1 MIIGPVSNPI
11 LGKGGHR
18 TMIPIEFLEDYL
30 IDQEDGLKKLLTWFL
45 NLVMQLEAMEQIDAE
60 PYQRVDSRKAHRNGY
75 KERSLKT
82 RVGELKLKK
91 PQFREISFATKVFD
105 RYSRVE
111 KALINA
117 VIESY
122 LQGVSTRRVQ
132 DIVSRLGVEDLSASS
147 VSRISRELD
156 GRVEE
161 FLKRPIEHSIPY
173 LFVDA
178 SYFKVRTDSRYI
190 TKAFL
195 VVTAVRDDGYREIL
209 GARIADGEDELF
221 WTGLFDD
228 LKDRGLSGVKL
239 VVSDGHKGIQK
250 AVEKSFLGASWQMC
264 HVHFV
269 RAVLRNVA
277 KKYQKEIADKLKI
290 ALDDENKMHEL
301 VLDLEGR
308 GYSKSAGTIEHFQFS
323 LWNYKSFPRNHWRRI
338 RTTNG
343 LERINK
349 ELKRRTRVVGAF
361 PSDQSF
367 MRLGASILID
377 INEEWMTTKKYLS
390 MDTD

>member
-1 MIIGPVSNPI
+1 
-11 LGKGGHR
+11 
-18 TMIPIEFLEDYL
+18 
-30 IDQEDGLKKLLTWFL
+30 
-45 NLVMQLEAMEQIDAE
+45 MQLEALQQSGAE
-60 PYQRVDSRKAHRNGY
+60 PYQRIESRNAHRNGY

-82 RVGELKLKK
+82 RIGDIKLRK
-91 PQFREISFATKVFD
+91 PQFREYPFETKVFD

-122 LQGVSTRRVQ
+122 LQGVSTRKVQ
-132 DIVSRLGVEDLSASS
+132 DIVSRLGVEYLSASS
-147 VSRISRELD
+147 VSRISKELD
-156 GRVEE
+156 EKVGE
-161 FLKRPIEHSIPY
+161 FLKRPIEHAIPY

-195 VVTAVRDDGYREIL
+195 IVTGIRDDGYREIL

-221 WTGLFDD
+221 WSGFFEELM
-228 LKDRGLSGVKL
+228 DRGLSGVKQ
-239 VVSDGHKGIQK
+239 VTSDGHKGIQN
-250 AVEKSFLGASWQMC
+250 AIEKSFLGASWQMC
-264 HVHFV
+264 HVHFS

-277 KKYQKEIADKLKI
+277 KKYHKEIADKIKV
-290 ALDDENKMHEL
+290 ALDDEIKMQEL
-301 VLDLEGR
+301 TEELRER
-308 GYSKSAGTIEHFQFS
+308 GYYKSADTIERFRFS
-323 LWNYKSFPRNHWRRI
+323 LWNYRAFPREHWKRI

-361 PSDQSF
+361 PNESSF
-367 MRLGASILID
+367 MRLGVSVLID
-377 INEEWMTTKKYLS
+377 INEEWLTTKRYLF
-390 MDTD
+390 MDAD

>member
-1 MIIGPVSNPI
+1 
-11 LGKGGHR
+11 
-18 TMIPIEFLEDYL
+18 MIPIEFLEDYL

-45 NLVMQLEAMEQIDAE
+45 NLVMQLEAMDQVDAE

-91 PQFREISFATKVFD
+91 PQFREISFETKVFD

-178 SYFKVRTDSRYI
+178 SYFKVRNDSRYI

-221 WTGLFDD
+221 WTGFFDD
-228 LKDRGLSGVKL
+228 LKNRGLSGVKL

-264 HVHFV
+264 HVHFI

-277 KKYQKEIADKLKI
+277 KKYHKEIADKIKI
-290 ALDDENKMHEL
+290 ALENETEMQQL
-301 VLDLEGR
+301 YLDLESR
-308 GYSKSAGTIEHFQFS
+308 SYSKSAGTIEHFQFS
-323 LWNYKSFPRNHWRRI
+323 LWNYRSFPRNHWRRI

>member
-1 MIIGPVSNPI
+1 
-11 LGKGGHR
+11 
-18 TMIPIEFLEDYL
+18 MIPKDLLEDYF

-45 NLVMQLEAMEQIDAE
+45 NLVMQFEAMEQIDAE
-60 PYQRVDSRKAHRNGY
+60 PYQRVGSRKAYRNGY

-82 RVGELKLKK
+82 RVGELTLKK
-91 PQFREISFATKVFD
+91 PQFREIPFQTKVFD

-111 KALINA
+111 RALINA
-117 VIESY
+117 IIESY

-132 DIVSRLGVEDLSASS
+132 DIVSRLGIEELSASS
-147 VSRISRELD
+147 VSRIAKELD
-156 GRVEE
+156 EKVEE
-161 FLKRPIEHSIPY
+161 FLKRPIEHPVPY

-178 SYFKVRTDSRYI
+178 SYFKVRTNSRYV

-195 VVTAVRDDGYREIL
+195 IVTGIKDDGYREIF

-221 WTGLFDD
+221 WSGLFQD
-228 LKDRGLSGVKL
+228 LTDRGLSGVKL
-239 VVSDGHKGIQK
+239 VISDGHKGIQK

-264 HVHFV
+264 HVHLV

-277 KKYQKEIADKLKI
+277 KKYHKEIADKIKI
-290 ALDDENKMHEL
+290 ALEDETKTHEL
-301 VLDLEGR
+301 ILELESR
-308 GYSKSAGTIEHFQFS
+308 GYSKAADTLERFRFS
-323 LWNYKSFPRNHWRRI
+323 LWNYRSFSREHWRRI

-361 PSDQSF
+361 PSDRSF
-367 MRLGASILID
+367 MRLGVSILID

>member
-1 MIIGPVSNPI
+1 
-11 LGKGGHR
+11 
-18 TMIPIEFLEDYL
+18 MIPKDLLEDYF

-45 NLVMQLEAMEQIDAE
+45 NLVMQFEAMEQIDAE
-60 PYQRVDSRKAHRNGY
+60 PYQRVGSRKAYRNGY

-82 RVGELKLKK
+82 RVGELTLKK
-91 PQFREISFATKVFD
+91 PQFREIPFQTKVFD

-111 KALINA
+111 RALINA

-132 DIVSRLGVEDLSASS
+132 DIVSRLGIEELSASS
-147 VSRISRELD
+147 VSRIAKELD
-156 GRVEE
+156 EKVEE
-161 FLKRPIEHSIPY
+161 FLKRPIEHPVPY

-178 SYFKVRTDSRYI
+178 SYFKVRTNSRYV

-195 VVTAVRDDGYREIL
+195 IVTGIRDDGYREIL

-221 WTGLFDD
+221 WSGLFQD
-228 LKDRGLSGVKL
+228 LTDRGLSGVKL
-239 VVSDGHKGIQK
+239 VISDGHKGIQK
-250 AVEKSFLGASWQMC
+250 AVEKSFPGASWQMC
-264 HVHFV
+264 HVHLV

-277 KKYQKEIADKLKI
+277 KKYHKEIADRIKI
-290 ALDDENKMHEL
+290 ALEDETKTHEL
-301 VLDLEGR
+301 ILELESR
-308 GYSKSAGTIEHFQFS
+308 GYSKAADTLERFRFS
-323 LWNYKSFPRNHWRRI
+323 LWNYRSFSREHWRRI

-361 PSDQSF
+361 PSDRSF
-367 MRLGASILID
+367 MRLGVSILID

>member
-1 MIIGPVSNPI
+1 
-11 LGKGGHR
+11 
-18 TMIPIEFLEDYL
+18 MIPKDLLEDYF

-45 NLVMQLEAMEQIDAE
+45 NLVMQFEAMEQIDAE
-60 PYQRVDSRKAHRNGY
+60 PYQRVGSRKAYRNGY

-82 RVGELKLKK
+82 RVGELTLKK
-91 PQFREISFATKVFD
+91 PQFREIPFQTKVFD

-111 KALINA
+111 RALINA

-132 DIVSRLGVEDLSASS
+132 DIVSRLGIEELSASS
-147 VSRISRELD
+147 VSRIAKELD
-156 GRVEE
+156 EKVEE
-161 FLKRPIEHSIPY
+161 FLKRPIEHPVPY

-178 SYFKVRTDSRYI
+178 SYFKVRTNSRYV

-195 VVTAVRDDGYREIL
+195 IVTGIRDDGYREIL

-221 WTGLFDD
+221 WSGLFQD
-228 LKDRGLSGVKL
+228 LTDRGLSGVKL
-239 VVSDGHKGIQK
+239 VISDGHKGIQK
-250 AVEKSFLGASWQMC
+250 AVENSFLGASWQMC
-264 HVHFV
+264 HVHLV

-277 KKYQKEIADKLKI
+277 KKYHKEIADKIKI
-290 ALDDENKMHEL
+290 ALEDETKMHEL
-301 VLDLEGR
+301 ILELESR
-308 GYSKSAGTIEHFQFS
+308 GYSKAADTLERFRFS
-323 LWNYKSFPRNHWRRI
+323 LWNYRSFSREHWRRI

-361 PSDQSF
+361 PSDRSF
-367 MRLGASILID
+367 MRLGVSILID

-390 MDTD
+390 MDMD

>member
-1 MIIGPVSNPI
+1 
-11 LGKGGHR
+11 
-18 TMIPIEFLEDYL
+18 MIPKDLLEDYF

-45 NLVMQLEAMEQIDAE
+45 NLVMQFEAMEQIDAE
-60 PYQRVDSRKAHRNGY
+60 PYQRVGSRKAYRNGY

-82 RVGELKLKK
+82 RVGELTLKK
-91 PQFREISFATKVFD
+91 PQFREIPFQTKVFD

-111 KALINA
+111 RALINA

-132 DIVSRLGVEDLSASS
+132 DIVSRLGIEELSASS
-147 VSRISRELD
+147 VSRIAKELD
-156 GRVEE
+156 EKVEE
-161 FLKRPIEHSIPY
+161 FIKRPIEHPVPY

-178 SYFKVRTDSRYI
+178 SYFKVRTDSRYV

-195 VVTAVRDDGYREIL
+195 VVMGIRDDGYREIL
-209 GARIADGEDELF
+209 GAKIADGEDELF
-221 WTGLFDD
+221 WSGLFQD
-228 LKDRGLSGVKL
+228 LADRGLSGVKL
-239 VVSDGHKGIQK
+239 VISDGHKGIQK
-250 AVEKSFLGASWQMC
+250 AIEKSFLGASWQMC
-264 HVHFV
+264 HVHLV

-277 KKYQKEIADKLKI
+277 KKYHKEIADKIKTVLE
-290 ALDDENKMHEL
+290 DETKMQEL
-301 VLDLEGR
+301 ILELEGR
-308 GYSKSAGTIEHFQFS
+308 GYSKAADTLEHFRFS
-323 LWNYKSFPRNHWRRI
+323 LWNYRSFSREHWRRI

-361 PSDQSF
+361 PSDRSF
-367 MRLGASILID
+367 MRLGVSILID

-390 MDTD
+390 MDAD

>member
-1 MIIGPVSNPI
+1 
-11 LGKGGHR
+11 
-18 TMIPIEFLEDYL
+18 MIPKDLLKDYL
-30 IDQEDGLKKLLTWFL
+30 IDQEDGLKNLLTWFL
-45 NLVMQLEAMEQIDAE
+45 NLVMQYEAMEQIDAE
-60 PYQRVDSRKAHRNGY
+60 PYRRVGSRKAHRNGY

-82 RVGELKLKK
+82 RVGELRLKK
-91 PQFREISFATKVFD
+91 PQFREIPFQTKVFD

-117 VIESY
+117 IVESY
-122 LQGVSTRRVQ
+122 LQGVSTRRIQ
-132 DIVSRLGVEDLSASS
+132 DIVSRLGIEELSASS
-147 VSRISRELD
+147 VSRISKELD
-156 GRVEE
+156 EKVEE
-161 FLKRPIEHSIPY
+161 FLKRPIEHPIHY

-178 SYFKVRTDSRYI
+178 SYFKVRTDSRYV

-195 VVTAVRDDGYREIL
+195 VVMGIRDDGYREIL

-221 WTGLFDD
+221 WSGLFQD
-228 LKDRGLSGVKL
+228 LADRGLSGVKL
-239 VVSDGHKGIQK
+239 VISDGHKAIQK

-264 HVHFV
+264 HVHLV

-277 KKYQKEIADKLKI
+277 KKYHKEIADKIKI
-290 ALDDENKMHEL
+290 ALEDETKMQEL
-301 VLDLEGR
+301 ILELEGR
-308 GYSKSAGTIEHFQFS
+308 GYSKAADTIEHFRFS
-323 LWNYKSFPRNHWRRI
+323 LWNYRSFSREHWRRI

-361 PSDQSF
+361 PSDKSF
-367 MRLGASILID
+367 MRLGVSILID

>member
-1 MIIGPVSNPI
+1 
-11 LGKGGHR
+11 
-18 TMIPIEFLEDYL
+18 MIPKDLLEDYL
-30 IDQEDGLKKLLTWFL
+30 IDQDDGLKNLLTWFL
-45 NLVMQLEAMEQIDAE
+45 NLVMQFEAMEQIDAE
-60 PYQRVDSRKAHRNGY
+60 PYQRVGSRKAHRNGY
-75 KERSLKT
+75 KEISLKT
-82 RVGELKLKK
+82 RVGELRLKK
-91 PQFREISFATKVFD
+91 PQFREIPFQTKVFD

-117 VIESY
+117 IVESY
-122 LQGVSTRRVQ
+122 LQGVSTRRIQ
-132 DIVSRLGVEDLSASS
+132 DIVSRLGIEELSASS
-147 VSRISRELD
+147 VSRIAKELD
-156 GRVEE
+156 EKVEE
-161 FLKRPIEHSIPY
+161 FLKRPIEHPIHY

-178 SYFKVRTDSRYI
+178 SYFKVRTDSRYV

-195 VVTAVRDDGYREIL
+195 VVMGIRDDGYREIL

-221 WTGLFDD
+221 WSGLFQD
-228 LKDRGLSGVKL
+228 LADRGLSGVKL
-239 VVSDGHKGIQK
+239 VISDGHKGIQK

-264 HVHFV
+264 HVHLV

-277 KKYQKEIADKLKI
+277 KKYHKEIADKIKI
-290 ALDDENKMHEL
+290 VLEDETKMQEL
-301 VLDLEGR
+301 ILELEGR
-308 GYSKSAGTIEHFQFS
+308 GYSKAADTLEHFRFS
-323 LWNYKSFPRNHWRRI
+323 LWNYRSFSREHWRRI

-361 PSDQSF
+361 PSDRSF
-367 MRLGASILID
+367 MRLGVSILID

>member
-1 MIIGPVSNPI
+1 
-11 LGKGGHR
+11 
-18 TMIPIEFLEDYL
+18 MIPKDLLEDYF

-45 NLVMQLEAMEQIDAE
+45 NLVMQFEAMEQIDAE
-60 PYQRVDSRKAHRNGY
+60 PYQRVGSRKAYRNGY

-82 RVGELKLKK
+82 RVGELTLKK
-91 PQFREISFATKVFD
+91 PQFREIPFQTKVFD

-111 KALINA
+111 RALINA
-117 VIESY
+117 IIESY

-132 DIVSRLGVEDLSASS
+132 DIVSRLGIEELSASS
-147 VSRISRELD
+147 VSRIAKELD
-156 GRVEE
+156 EKVEE
-161 FLKRPIEHSIPY
+161 FLKRPIEHPVPY

-178 SYFKVRTDSRYI
+178 SYFKVRTNSRYV

-195 VVTAVRDDGYREIL
+195 IVTGIRDDGYREIL

-221 WTGLFDD
+221 WSGLFQD
-228 LKDRGLSGVKL
+228 LTDRGLSGVKL
-239 VVSDGHKGIQK
+239 VISDGHKGIQK

-264 HVHFV
+264 HVHLV

-277 KKYQKEIADKLKI
+277 KKYHKEIADKIKI
-290 ALDDENKMHEL
+290 ALEDETKTQEL
-301 VLDLEGR
+301 ILELESR
-308 GYSKSAGTIEHFQFS
+308 GYSKAADTLERFRFS
-323 LWNYKSFPRNHWRRI
+323 LWNYRSFSREHWRRI

-361 PSDQSF
+361 PSDRSF
-367 MRLGASILID
+367 MRLGVSILID

>member
-1 MIIGPVSNPI
+1 
-11 LGKGGHR
+11 
-18 TMIPIEFLEDYL
+18 MIPNEFLEDYL

-45 NLVMQLEAMEQIDAE
+45 NLVMQLEAMEQINAE
-60 PYQRVDSRKAHRNGY
+60 PYERVESRKAHRNGY

-82 RVGELKLKK
+82 RVGELQLKK
-91 PQFREISFATKVFD
+91 PQFREIPFETKVFD

-117 VIESY
+117 IAESY

-132 DIVSRLGVEDLSASS
+132 DIVSWLGIENFSASS
-147 VSRISRELD
+147 VSRIAKELD
-156 GRVEE
+156 EKVEE
-161 FLKRPIEHSIPY
+161 FLKRPIEHPIKY

-178 SYFKVRTDSRYI
+178 SYFKVRTESRYV

-195 VVTAVRDDGYREIL
+195 IVTGIRDDGYREVL

-221 WTGLFDD
+221 WSGLFQD

-239 VVSDGHKGIQK
+239 VISDGHKGIQK
-250 AVEKSFLGASWQMC
+250 AVEESFLGASWQMC
-264 HVHFV
+264 HVHLV

-277 KKYQKEIADKLKI
+277 KKYHKEIADKLKV
-290 ALDDENKMHEL
+290 ALEDETKMQEL
-301 VLDLEGR
+301 ILEIESR
-308 GYSKSAGTIEHFQFS
+308 GYSKAADTLEHFQFS
-323 LWNYKSFPRNHWRRI
+323 LWNYRSFPATHQRRI

-349 ELKRRTRVVGAF
+349 ELKRRSRVVGAF

-367 MRLGASILID
+367 MRLGVSILID
-377 INEEWMTTKKYLS
+377 INEEWMTTKRYLS
-390 MDTD
+390 MDED

>member
-1 MIIGPVSNPI
+1 
-11 LGKGGHR
+11 
-18 TMIPIEFLEDYL
+18 MIPTELLEDYL

-45 NLVMQLEAMEQIDAE
+45 NLVMQFEAMEQIDAE
-60 PYQRVDSRKAHRNGY
+60 PYQRVGSRKAYRNGY

-82 RVGELKLKK
+82 RVGELKLRK
-91 PQFREISFATKVFD
+91 PQFREKSFETKVFD

-117 VIESY
+117 IAESY
-122 LQGVSTRRVQ
+122 LQGVSTRRVV
-132 DIVSRLGVEDLSASS
+132 DIVSRLGIENFSASS
-147 VSRISRELD
+147 VSRIAKELD
-156 GRVEE
+156 EKVEE
-161 FLKRPIEHSIPY
+161 FLKRPIEHPIHY

-178 SYFKVRTDSRYI
+178 SYFKVRTESRYV

-195 VVTAVRDDGYREIL
+195 IVTGIRDDGYREIL

-221 WTGLFDD
+221 WSGLFQD

-239 VVSDGHKGIQK
+239 VISDGHKGIQK
-250 AVEKSFLGASWQMC
+250 SVEKSFLGASWQMC
-264 HVHFV
+264 HVHLI

-277 KKYQKEIADKLKI
+277 KKYHKEIADKLKM
-290 ALDDENKMHEL
+290 ALEDETKIQEL
-301 VLDLEGR
+301 ILELESR
-308 GYSKSAGTIEHFQFS
+308 GYSKAADTLERFQFS
-323 LWNYKSFPRNHWRRI
+323 LWNYRSFPTSHRRRI

-361 PSDQSF
+361 PTDQSF
-367 MRLGASILID
+367 MRLGVSILID
-377 INEEWMTTKKYLS
+377 INEEWMTTKRYLS
-390 MDTD
+390 MDED

>member
-1 MIIGPVSNPI
+1 
-11 LGKGGHR
+11 
-18 TMIPIEFLEDYL
+18 MIPIEFLEDYL

-75 KERSLKT
+75 KDRSLKT

-91 PQFREISFATKVFD
+91 PQFREISFETKVFD

-195 VVTAVRDDGYREIL
+195 IVTAVRDDGYREIL

-264 HVHFV
+264 HVHFI

-277 KKYQKEIADKLKI
+277 KKYHKEIADKIKI
-290 ALDDENKMHEL
+290 ALESETEMQQL
-301 VLDLEGR
+301 CLDLESR
-308 GYSKSAGTIEHFQFS
+308 GYSKSAGTIEHFRFS
-323 LWNYKSFPRNHWRRI
+323 LWNYRSFPRNHWRRI